1 MEREGVGVVVEVL
14 VAVPEADDVLVGRE
28 ERDGVA
34 VAVPEEEPLGIA
46 LDEALGLLEPEDDAE
61 VERIGADYAAGRL
74 LTGDVKARLADTL
87 APMVLAHQAA
97 RAAVTDDV
105 VRDFMR
111 VRALDFV
118 TTDAARAAREAA
130 GK

>member
-1 MEREGVGVVVEVL
+1 MVTDSAKEIKSKINRYAFSGGQATAEDQRRLGANLEVD
-14 VAVPEADDVLVGRE
+14 VPFQYLRFFM
-28 ERDGVA
+28 
-34 VAVPEEEPLGIA
+34 
-46 LDEALGLLEPEDDAE
+46 EDDAE

-74 LTGDVKARLADTL
+74 LTGDVKARLVDTL

-105 VRDFMR
+105 VREFMR

>member
-1 MEREGVGVVVEVL
+1 MVTDSAKEIKNKINRYAFSGGQATAEDQRRLGANLEVD
-14 VAVPEADDVLVGRE
+14 VPFQYLRFFM
-28 ERDGVA
+28 
-34 VAVPEEEPLGIA
+34 
-46 LDEALGLLEPEDDAE
+46 EDDAE

-74 LTGDVKARLADTL
+74 LTGDVKARLVDTL

-105 VRDFMR
+105 VREFMR

-118 TTDAARAAREAA
+118 TTDAARAAREGA